1 MSVPKGKRKESELV
15 VITEADKLVTY
26 TIRICS
32 NEKKFPKRYRWCL
45 TKNIVGAAVTMKENI
60 SKANSVHVNDKESY
74 ILRRTYQQRAIAE
87 LAAMHASMDVAF
99 RVFSGLRSVTNEKSE
114 INIVFWT
121 TQLETVKK
129 LLLAWKK
136 KDTERYKS
144 M

>member
-26 TIRICS
+26 TIRICT

-45 TKNIVGAAVTMKENI
+45 TKNIVEAAVCMKEYI
-60 SKANSVHVNDKESY
+60 SRANSVHINDRESY

-99 RVFSGLRSVTNEKSE
+99 RVFSGLRSIMNDAKE

-121 TQLETVKK
+121 QQLATVKK

-136 KDTERYKS
+136 KDTERYKAL
-144 M
+144 